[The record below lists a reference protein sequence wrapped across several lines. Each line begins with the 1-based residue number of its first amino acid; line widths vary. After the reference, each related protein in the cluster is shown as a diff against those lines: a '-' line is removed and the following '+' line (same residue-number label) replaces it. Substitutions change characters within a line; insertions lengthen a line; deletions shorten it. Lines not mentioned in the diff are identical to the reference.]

1 MGDHRRRDLFRHL
14 TDDHA
19 DDYLAVVA
27 CLSGTLASDLSAAD
41 IADRIPGRPLTAEI
55 VEQRCRRLVEWGNL
69 TATRPAG
76 VDTDTAR
83 DRFRVSVFGG
93 RVHREATAILT
104 ARGGAREVARE
115 VLGVISAD
123 LARLAGTLESARA
136 DPDTVAGLVTSVFT
150 HHRTF
155 TDSIADFYAYLGD
168 LLARL
173 DLSGDEFGRLKT
185 LLLEYVDLLDG
196 DVTRHTPVIAA
207 RLDGLIPRLDPL
219 LAALP
224 GPPLPDGIPVVLPAG
239 RSRSDWEE
247 LAAWYAADAGPKQL
261 REAAG
266 QALGRLLGH
275 TRRRLAPAG
284 AGGSRRSDLLALA
297 GRFAESSDAQ
307 AHRLFAASFAA
318 YPSRHLLLGPDEPD
332 PRIGAGTSWWDAD
345 PVPVPISLRERGDRS
360 PRGHSARVPDPT
372 PDRRRI
378 AALARADTAA
388 RRAAA
393 AELAAAGDLHGA
405 TVSAAARELLL
416 DRLAALLAQH
426 RTLDTAVRVHDS
438 DLGLCLHAA
447 PGPDTVVHGPDGDL
461 TVHAV
466 LLRATVVDPWQ
477 VGAQ

>member
-1 MGDHRRRDLFRHL
+1 MGENRRRDLFRHL
-14 TDDHA
+14 ADDDA
-19 DDYLAVVA
+19 DDYLAIVA
-27 CLSGTLASDLSAAD
+27 CLCDTLASDLSAAE
-41 IADRIPGRPLTAEI
+41 IADRIPGRPLTAQV

-76 VDTDTAR
+76 VDTDTDR

-93 RVHREATAILT
+93 RVHREATAVLT
-104 ARGGAREVARE
+104 ARDGAREVARE
-115 VLGVISAD
+115 VLGLIAED
-123 LARLAGTLESARA
+123 LAGLADAPGTART
-136 DPDTVAGLVTSVFT
+136 DPEAVSGLVTSVFT

-155 TDSIADFYAYLGD
+155 TDSIADFYAYLAD
-168 LLARL
+168 VLARF

-196 DVTRHTPVIAA
+196 DVARHTPVIAA
-207 RLDGLIPRLDPL
+207 RLDALIPRLDPL

-224 GPPLPDGIPVVLPAG
+224 GPPVPDGIPVARPAG
-239 RSRSDWEE
+239 RTRGDWEE

-275 TRRRLAPAG
+275 TRRRLAPTG
-284 AGGSRRSDLLALA
+284 AGGSRRADLLTLA

-307 AHRLFAASFAA
+307 AHRLFAANFAA

-332 PRIGAGTSWWDAD
+332 PRIGPGTSWWDAD
-345 PVPVPISLRERGDRS
+345 PVPVPVSLRERGDRS

-378 AALARADTAA
+378 TALAHADTEA

-393 AELAAAGDLHGA
+393 AELVAAGDLHGA

-416 DRLAALLAQH
+416 DRLAALLARH
-426 RTLDTAVRVHDS
+426 RTLDTAVRVQDS

-466 LLRATVVDPWQ
+466 LLRATAVDSWQ
-477 VGAQ
+477 VSAL

>member
-1 MGDHRRRDLFRHL
+1 MGENRRRDLFRHL
-14 TDDHA
+14 IDDNA
-19 DDYLAVVA
+19 DDYLAIVT
-27 CLSGTLASDLSAAD
+27 CLSGTLVSDLSAAD
-41 IADRIPGRPLTAEI
+41 IAARIPGSPLSADI

-69 TATRPAG
+69 TATRPVG
-76 VDTDTAR
+76 VNTDTDR
-83 DRFRVSVFGG
+83 DRFRVTVFGG
-93 RVHREATAILT
+93 RVHREATAVLT
-104 ARGGAREVARE
+104 AHDGARDVARE
-115 VLGVISAD
+115 VLGLIASD
-123 LARLAGTLESARA
+123 LDRLTDALRTARV
-136 DPDTVAGLVTSVFT
+136 DPDAVAGLVTSVFT

-155 TDSIADFYAYLGD
+155 TDSIADFYAHLAD
-168 LLARL
+168 VLARL
-173 DLSGDEFGRLKT
+173 ELSRDDVGRLKT

-196 DVTRHTPVIAA
+196 DVTSHTPVIAA
-207 RLDGLIPRLDPL
+207 RLGALIPRLDPL

-224 GPPLPDGIPVVLPAG
+224 GPPVPDGTPVARPAG
-239 RSRSDWEE
+239 RARSDWEE
-247 LAAWYAADAGPKQL
+247 LAAWYAADAGPRQL

-275 TRRRLAPAG
+275 TRRHLAPAG

-307 AHRLFAASFAA
+307 AHRLFTAAFAA

-332 PRIGAGTSWWDAD
+332 PRIGPGTSWWDAD
-345 PVPVPISLRERGDRS
+345 PVPVPVSLRERGDRS

-372 PDRRRI
+372 ADRRRI
-378 AALARADTAA
+378 AALARADTDA

-393 AELAAAGDLHGA
+393 AELAAAGDLNGA

-416 DRLAALLAQH
+416 DRLAALLARH

-466 LLRATVVDPWQ
+466 LLRATVVDSWQ
-477 VGAQ
+477 VSAQ